1 LNAVRVEPPSEY
13 LTRYLSLGPSFLP
26 SSLPPSECYEI
37 FSTSTWSQWLKDY
50 PNYQC
55 HLLPIVYWD
64 SFPKQIEE
72 KRKKE
77 RKDRREKRRGR
88 ERERQRDRERERREE
103 RKRKE
108 LKGRKST
115 WELSHL
121 AGDQRY
127 KVLEPVFSNS

>member
-77 RKDRREKRRGR
+77 RTGGKKGGGERERDRETER
-88 ERERQRDRERERREE
+88 EREGKKE